1 MLLYFR
7 NFYIIITDYMP
18 RRYSDRAIIR
28 VTVGFVLNALTGGL
42 GTMLYFNYLFKIAF
56 KEEDSLFKTCFGYL
70 IFSAVFEFGGIIC
83 FAGTLFCL
91 FYSDIETKACK
102 IAFHICY
109 SVCLFMVISL
119 AKDND
124 ETNIGS
130 NPTKK
135 KLNNKIEEQKIIEI
149 CN

>member
-1 MLLYFR
+1 
-7 NFYIIITDYMP
+7 MP

-56 KEEDSLFKTCFGYL
+56 KKEYSLLTTCFGYL
-70 IFSAVFEFGGIIC
+70 IFSAVFEFGGIIG
-83 FAGTLFCL
+83 FAGTFFCL
-91 FYSDIETKACK
+91 FYSDIATKACK
-102 IAFHICY
+102 IAFPICY

-135 KLNNKIEEQKIIEI
+135 KLNNKIEEYQIIEI
-149 CN
+149 QN